1 MFRNKRPLKRKP
13 NNPRSSLRY
22 NDPVAPL
29 TTSLGRY
36 HFVCSN
42 CDSSM
47 LSRNAKKLN
56 EQDSRAMA
64 TQGNVK
70 VPIPMCTACT
80 RAHLAVRQHV
90 IEFTDLYESGHQDH
104 DTQHRIQQLM
114 KLLHVKSQGS
124 RGSHMPIN
132 RILYVPRKLR
142 FVPRARVAVSSAD
155 EEFPDDLPDLS
166 SADEE
171 APDYTQIFLHAEA
184 PVDTQIFL
192 HHVGLHRARA
202 AAACAEAKLFVQ
214 GMVPGLLNSDTDPDL
229 DLDTDDEHPD
239 KLQETTCPDEKRRL
253 RGLMS
258 THLNLVRRDQLDTD
272 NELADPPRTWFPM
285 MHQQEAKAAQD
296 AGTLPVQGLG
306 TWRMQMRRKAKWV
319 RVSPERERQ

>member
-1 MFRNKRPLKRKP
+1 
-13 NNPRSSLRY
+13 
-22 NDPVAPL
+22 
-29 TTSLGRY
+29 
-36 HFVCSN
+36 
-42 CDSSM
+42 M

-80 RAHLAVRQHV
+80 GVYKDRIHLPLRQDV
-90 IEFTDLYESGHQDH
+90 IAFVDMYESGNQDQ
-104 DTQHRIQQLM
+104 DTQNRIQHLM
-114 KLLHVKSQGS
+114 KSLHRRSQ
-124 RGSHMPIN
+124 RGGMFGDMVFPLN

-142 FVPRARVAVSSAD
+142 FVPRARAAAAVAEA
-155 EEFPDDLPDLS
+155 DLS
-166 SADEE
+166 SADQERC
-171 APDYTQIFLHAEA
+171 
-184 PVDTQIFL
+184 
-192 HHVGLHRARA
+192 LHRARA
-202 AAACAEAKLFVQ
+202 AALIAEAKLFVQ

-319 RVSPERERQ
+319 RVSPERERDSRQRERNKSEREREKSKRERERERQKERERGCAPSAHMGVHTWVCPHGCADDEPPDDLNVDTDPA